1 MDRVLPSVSISL
13 ALAAASWAG
22 DPPSPADD
30 AYQAAA
36 NLFAGG
42 RYAEAAE
49 AYSAFPKAHSADAR
63 AAEARFMAAES
74 LFRAG
79 RRPESIEAFAALRA
93 DPRAALREA
102 NALYILGRPADALP
116 RLRELVSRKG
126 LPATLAG
133 PARYFLAR
141 SLVALGKLD
150 EARKALAAAPKPPP
164 APARPYLAAA
174 LGDVEAA
181 AFLAPK
187 GKGGGDPKRLDAALA
202 AYREALDARGD
213 VVPDVLF
220 KMGELL
226 RRAGKPAEAVPCYRR
241 AADGFASSPVAPH
254 ARLGLAW
261 SALGAG
267 DAATAAREAARLRA
281 EARDGALAAEARFA
295 EGTALLAVARYS
307 DAADALELLTRK
319 NTEGGPKDVP
329 IPRDRVLRR
338 TAWAAVAAG
347 RKDLAARAASD
358 LLALKLPAGRAA
370 EAHLLAAEADLASG
384 KPAEAVAHL
393 DAAKGGGARLDAL
406 ASYRLAVALDMK
418 GDAGAAAAAFVSFR
432 KSYPKHPLVP
442 WAAALAGRAYLAGG
456 RPAEAAK
463 CFRTAREHFG
473 GRPEEPE
480 ILWGSTVAEY
490 RLGSFVSMAGF
501 ARRIVEGHPTSP
513 RAADA
518 AYWLGWWHLERGEL
532 ARSAERF
539 RDAAGLAVKGG
550 RKKLAALA
558 TLEAASAAEKSGDGG
573 GALRTARELV
583 TGPLAAHAPA
593 EAVLWVAEAL
603 RDEGKTE
610 EARRLLDGS
619 LARVGDG
626 AERARLLYALGE
638 LARAKGRT
646 APALAFFEK
655 AISAGPPPDLRA
667 AALLGKARCL
677 VATGS
682 RREVEVILQNVIDRT
697 AGWPRATAYVELG
710 KLRLE
715 EASELEGRNRA
726 ALAERAARDF
736 MLVAVLYVPEARGEG
751 SRLSAQALL
760 GAARAYALLGRYVAA
775 RDRLEE
781 LLAKPLLRAGPD
793 GKETPEAVEARKI
806 LEEVGLKAS
815 GVRAGGADGGAAD
828 GAEEE
833 KPAAGQGD
841 AE

>member
-1 MDRVLPSVSISL
+1 MDRVLSSVFVSL
-13 ALAAASWAG
+13 ALAAASSAG
-22 DPPSPADD
+22 EPPSPADD

-42 RYAEAAE
+42 RYVEAAG

-79 RRPESIEAFAALRA
+79 KRAKSIEAFAALRA

-102 NALYILGRPADALP
+102 NALYLLGRPADALA
-116 RLRELVSRKG
+116 RLRELVSQKG
-126 LPATLAG
+126 LPAALAG

-150 EARKALAAAPKPPP
+150 EARKALKAAPKPPP
-164 APARPYLAAA
+164 APERPYLAAA

-187 GKGGGDPKRLDAALA
+187 GKGGGDPKRLASALA
-202 AYREALDARGD
+202 AYRDALGAGGD
-213 VVPDVLF
+213 LVPDVLF

-241 AADGFASSPVAPH
+241 AADEFASSPVAPH

-267 DAATAAREAARLRA
+267 DAGAAAREAARLRA

-295 EGTALLAVARYS
+295 EGTALLAAARYS
-307 DAADALELLTRK
+307 DAASALEPLIK
-319 NTEGGPKDVP
+319 AMDNPKDVP
-329 IPRDRVLRR
+329 VPRDRVLRR
-338 TAWAAVAAG
+338 AAWAAVAAG
-347 RKDLAARAASD
+347 RKDLAARAASG
-358 LLALKLPAGRAA
+358 LLALKLPSGRAA

-384 KPAEAVAHL
+384 RPAEAVAHL

-406 ASYRLAVALDMK
+406 VSYRRAVALDMK
-418 GDAGAAAAAFVSFR
+418 GDAGVAAAAFVSFR
-432 KSYPKHPLVP
+432 KSYPKHPLAP

-456 RPAEAAK
+456 RPGDAAK
-463 CFRTAREHFG
+463 CLKLAREHFG
-473 GRPEEPE
+473 GGPEEPE

-501 ARRIVEGHPTSP
+501 ARRIVEGHPASP

-518 AYWLGWWHLERGEL
+518 AYWLGWWHLERGEH

-539 RDAAGLAVKGG
+539 RDAAGLAVKVG
-550 RKKLAALA
+550 RKKLAAVA
-558 TLEAASAAEKSGDGG
+558 TLEAASAAEKSGDRG
-573 GALRTARELV
+573 GAFRTASELV

-610 EARRLLDGS
+610 EARRLLDRS

-638 LARAKGRT
+638 LARVKGRM

-677 VATGS
+677 VATGR

-715 EASELEGRNRA
+715 EAAALEGRDRA

-760 GAARAYALLGRYVAA
+760 GAARAYALLARHVAA

-781 LLAKPLLRAGPD
+781 LLARPLLRVGAD
-793 GKETPEAVEARKI
+793 GKETPEAVEARKL

-815 GVRAGGADGGAAD
+815 GMRSGGADGGAAG
-828 GAEEE
+828 GAEEK